1 MTDKRSILITGCST
15 GIGYAAAHIL
25 RERNWQVF
33 PTCRK
38 PEDVTRLREE
48 GFDAFHLDYCDSESI
63 QSALESVLAMTD
75 GRLDALYNN
84 GAYGLPGAVEDLP
97 VDALRRQFETNLFGW
112 HDLTCRII
120 PIMRKQG
127 HGRIVQCS
135 SILGLVA
142 MDYRGAYNATKFAL
156 EGLTDT
162 MRLELYGSG
171 IQVSLIEPGPIQSEF
186 SKTAVKM
193 FYEEIGEDAKNKSHF
208 RESYTRRLSM
218 LSKGGTTKFKLP
230 PDAVV
235 KKLIHAIEAPK
246 AKARYYVTVPTYIMG
261 ALRRIL
267 PTFMIDM
274 ILRRSAKS
282 EE

>member
-1 MTDKRSILITGCST
+1 MKDKRSILITGCST
-15 GIGYAAAHIL
+15 GIGYSAAHIL
-25 RERNWQVF
+25 RERGWQVF

-38 PEDVTRLREE
+38 PEDAERLRSE
-48 GFDAFHLDYCDSESI
+48 GFDAFHLDYCQTESI
-63 QSALESVLAMTD
+63 QVAVESVLAITG
-75 GRLDALYNN
+75 GRLDALFNN
-84 GAYGLPGAVEDLP
+84 GAYGLPGAIEDLP
-97 VDALRRQFETNLFGW
+97 TDALRRQFETNFFGW
-112 HDLTCRII
+112 HELTRLVI
-120 PIMRKQG
+120 PVMREQG

-156 EGLTDT
+156 EGYTDT
-162 MRLELYGSG
+162 LRLELHGSG

-193 FYEEIGEDAKNKSHF
+193 FYEEIGEDTKNASHF
-208 RESYTRRLSM
+208 RESYNRRLSM
-218 LSKGGTTKFKLP
+218 LAKGGTTKFKLP

-235 KKLIHAIEAPK
+235 QKLTHAIEAPK
-246 AKARYYVTVPTYIMG
+246 AKARYYVTVPTHIMG
-261 ALRRIL
+261 TLRRIL
-267 PTFMIDM
+267 PTSMIDM

>member
-1 MTDKRSILITGCST
+1 MKDKRSILITGCST
-15 GIGYAAAHIL
+15 GIGYSAAHIL
-25 RERNWQVF
+25 RERGWQVF

-38 PEDVTRLREE
+38 PEDAERLRSE
-48 GFDAFHLDYCDSESI
+48 GFDAFHLDYCETESI
-63 QSALESVLAMTD
+63 QAAVESVLAITG
-75 GRLDALYNN
+75 GRLDALFNN
-84 GAYGLPGAVEDLP
+84 GAYGLPGAIEDLP
-97 VDALRRQFETNLFGW
+97 TDALRRQFETNFFGW
-112 HDLTCRII
+112 HELTRLVI
-120 PIMRKQG
+120 PVMRNQG

-156 EGLTDT
+156 EGYTDT
-162 MRLELYGSG
+162 LRLELHGSG

-193 FYEEIGEDAKNKSHF
+193 FYEEIGEETKNASHF
-208 RESYTRRLSM
+208 RESYNRRLSM
-218 LSKGGTTKFKLP
+218 LAKGGTTKFKLP

-235 KKLIHAIEAPK
+235 QKLTHAIEAPK
-246 AKARYYVTVPTYIMG
+246 AKARYYVTVPTHIMG
-261 ALRRIL
+261 TLRRIL
-267 PTFMIDM
+267 PTSMIDM

>member
-1 MTDKRSILITGCST
+1 MKDKRSILITGCST
-15 GIGYAAAHIL
+15 GIGYSAAHIL
-25 RERNWQVF
+25 RDRGWQVF

-38 PEDVTRLREE
+38 PEDAERLRSE
-48 GFDAFHLDYCDSESI
+48 GFDACHLDYCDSESI
-63 QSALESVLAMTD
+63 KSAVESVLNVTG
-75 GRLDALYNN
+75 GRLDALFNN

-97 VDALRRQFETNLFGW
+97 TDALRRQFETNFFGW
-112 HDLTCRII
+112 HELTRLVI
-120 PIMRKQG
+120 PVMRKQG

-156 EGLTDT
+156 EGYTDT
-162 MRLELYGSG
+162 LRLELHGSG

-186 SKTAVKM
+186 SKTAVRM
-193 FYEEIGEDAKNKSHF
+193 FFKEIGEDAKNASHF
-208 RESYTRRLSM
+208 RESYNRRLSM

-235 KKLIHAIEAPK
+235 KKLIHAIEAPR

-261 ALRRIL
+261 FLRRIL
-267 PTFMIDM
+267 PTSLIDV
-274 ILRRSAKS
+274 ILRSSAKS

>member
-1 MTDKRSILITGCST
+1 MKDKRSILITGCST
-15 GIGYAAAHIL
+15 GIGYSAAHIL
-25 RERNWQVF
+25 RERGWQVF

-38 PEDVTRLREE
+38 PEDAERLRSE
-48 GFDAFHLDYCDSESI
+48 GFDAFHLDYCQTESI
-63 QSALESVLAMTD
+63 QAAVESVLAITG
-75 GRLDALYNN
+75 GRLDALFNN
-84 GAYGLPGAVEDLP
+84 GAYGLPGAIEDLP
-97 VDALRRQFETNLFGW
+97 TDALRRQFETNFFGW
-112 HDLTCRII
+112 HELTRLVI
-120 PIMRKQG
+120 PTMRKQG

-156 EGLTDT
+156 EGYTDT
-162 MRLELYGSG
+162 LRLELHGSG

-193 FYEEIGEDAKNKSHF
+193 FYEEIGEDTKNASHF
-208 RESYTRRLSM
+208 RESYNRRLSM
-218 LSKGGTTKFKLP
+218 LAKGGTTKFKLP

-235 KKLIHAIEAPK
+235 QKLTHAIEAPK
-246 AKARYYVTVPTYIMG
+246 AKARYYVTVPTHIMG
-261 ALRRIL
+261 TLRRIL
-267 PTFMIDM
+267 PTSMIDM

>member
-25 RERNWQVF
+25 KDRGWQVF

-38 PEDVTRLREE
+38 PEDVTRLRDE
-48 GFDAFHLDYCDSESI
+48 GFDAFQLDYCDSESI
-63 QSALESVLAMTD
+63 QCALESVLAITD

-97 VDALRRQFETNLFGW
+97 VEALRRQFETNLFGW
-112 HDLTCRII
+112 HDLTRRII

-235 KKLIHAIEAPK
+235 KKLIHAIEAPTD
-246 AKARYYVTVPTYIMG
+246 KARYYVTVPTYIMG

-267 PTFMIDM
+267 PTFMVDM

>member
-15 GIGYAAAHIL
+15 GIGYAAARIL
-25 RERNWQVF
+25 RDRGWQVF

-38 PEDVTRLREE
+38 PEDVERLRSE
-48 GFDAFHLDYCDSESI
+48 GFDAFHLDYCAAESI
-63 QSALESVLAMTD
+63 QSAVESTLKITG
-75 GRLDALYNN
+75 GRLDALFNN
-84 GAYGLPGAVEDLP
+84 GAYGLPGAIEDLP
-97 VDALRRQFETNLFGW
+97 TDALRRQFETNFFGW
-112 HDLTCRII
+112 HELTRLVI
-120 PIMRKQG
+120 PVMRKQG

-156 EGLTDT
+156 EGYADT
-162 MRLELYGSG
+162 LRLELHGTG
-171 IQVSLIEPGPIQSEF
+171 IQVSLIEPGPIQTEF

-193 FYEEIGEDAKNKSHF
+193 FFEEIGEDAKNASHF
-208 RESYTRRLSM
+208 RESYNRRLTM
-218 LSKGGTTKFKLP
+218 LAKGGTTKFKLQ

-235 KKLIHAIEAPK
+235 KKLTHAIEAST
-246 AKARYYVTVPTYIMG
+246 AKPRYYVTTPTYIMG
-261 ALRRIL
+261 FLRRIL
-267 PTFMIDM
+267 PTSMVDM

>member
-15 GIGYAAAHIL
+15 GIGYSAAHIL
-25 RERNWQVF
+25 KDRGWQVF

-38 PEDVTRLREE
+38 PEDVERLCNE
-48 GFDAFHLDYCDSESI
+48 GFTAFHLDYCASESI
-63 QSALESVLAMTD
+63 HAAVESVLTLTN

-84 GAYGLPGAVEDLP
+84 GAYGLPGAIEDLP
-97 VDALRRQFETNLFGW
+97 VDALRRQFEANFFGW
-112 HDLTCRII
+112 HELTQRVI
-120 PIMRKQG
+120 PTMRKQG

-135 SILGLVA
+135 SVLGLVA

-156 EGLTDT
+156 EGYTDT
-162 MRLELYGSG
+162 LRLELHGSG
-171 IQVSLIEPGPIQSEF
+171 IQVSLIEPGPIQSQF

-193 FYEEIGEDAKNKSHF
+193 FYEEIGEPAKNASHF
-208 RESYTRRLSM
+208 RESYNRRLAM
-218 LSKGGTTKFKLP
+218 LAKGGTTKFKLP

-235 KKLIHAIEAPK
+235 NKLIHAIEAPK

-261 ALRRIL
+261 TLRRIL
-267 PTFMIDM
+267 PTSMVDM
-274 ILRRSAKS
+274 ILRRAANS

>member
-1 MTDKRSILITGCST
+1 MKDKRSILITGCST
-15 GIGYAAAHIL
+15 GIGYSAAYIL
-25 RERNWQVF
+25 RERGWQVF

-38 PEDVTRLREE
+38 PEDAEHLRSE
-48 GFDAFHLDYCDSESI
+48 GFDAFHLDYCDTESI
-63 QSALESVLAMTD
+63 QSAVESVLKITG
-75 GRLDALYNN
+75 GRLDALFNN
-84 GAYGLPGAVEDLP
+84 GAYGLPGAIEDLP
-97 VDALRRQFETNLFGW
+97 TDALRRQFETNFFGW
-112 HDLTCRII
+112 HELTRLVI
-120 PIMRKQG
+120 PAMRKQG

-156 EGLTDT
+156 EGYTDT
-162 MRLELYGSG
+162 LRLELHGSG
-171 IQVSLIEPGPIQSEF
+171 IQVSLIEPGPIQSRF
-186 SKTAVKM
+186 SQNAVRM
-193 FYEEIGEDAKNKSHF
+193 FFKEIGEDAKNASHF
-208 RESYTRRLSM
+208 RESYNRRLTM

-261 ALRRIL
+261 TLRRLL
-267 PTFMIDM
+267 PTSLVDI
-274 ILRRSAKS
+274 ILRRFAKS